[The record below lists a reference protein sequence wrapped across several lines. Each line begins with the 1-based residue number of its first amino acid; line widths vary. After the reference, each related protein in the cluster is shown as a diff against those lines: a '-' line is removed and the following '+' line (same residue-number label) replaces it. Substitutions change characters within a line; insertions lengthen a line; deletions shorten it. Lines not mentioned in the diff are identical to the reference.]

1 MNGSDTPERTR
12 RIDRVRKLLA
22 VARDP
27 GATEHEAATALAMA
41 QRLMEDFGISD
52 QECRARDACENQT
65 ERGTRANEPP
75 KWEDD
80 LAGLIGR
87 AFACDLI
94 FLASGKWAFIGIDPL
109 PEVAAYAFDVLHR
122 QLSRARRTY
131 IAEKLKR
138 VTVRANKVRRA
149 DLFCDGWVAGV
160 ARKVNRMVRRP
171 EDGDAIKAYTALAYP
186 SLTELSP
193 RDRNADRN
201 LRDYEHRD
209 WQSGRRDGQ
218 SAELNAGV
226 GVGGAAPAL
235 IGADPLDR
243 LAEAAKGLMP

>member
-1 MNGSDTPERTR
+1 MSSDDSSERAK

-41 QRLMEDFGISD
+41 QRLMEEDGISD
-52 QECRARDACENQT
+52 QECRARDACENKT
-65 ERGTRANEPP
+65 DRGTRANDPP
-75 KWEDD
+75 RWESS
-80 LAGLIGR
+80 LAELIGR

-94 FLASGKWAFIGIDPL
+94 FHTAGRWSFIGIDPL

-149 DLFCDGWVAGV
+149 DLFCDGWVSGV
-160 ARKVNRMVRRP
+160 AKKVSRMARRP
-171 EDGDAIKAYTALAYP
+171 EDGDAVKAYTALTYP
-186 SLTELSP
+186 SLAEMSP
-193 RDRNADRN
+193 RDRNATRN
-201 LRDYEHRD
+201 LREYEHRD

-218 SAELNAGV
+218 SAELNTGV
-226 GVGGAAPAL
+226 GVGGAAVAQ
-235 IGADPLDR
+235 IGSDRLDR